1 MDKQKLKKE
10 VVEIS
15 EFEHNWDGYGAEV
28 FTKEIINKAN
38 IVIDCFDDNLP
49 DPCVVPSCV
58 GIQFEW
64 DIAKYDALE
73 ISVDGVYGEEI
84 SYLRIIGE
92 DMKDWVDKKISDLS
106 EINELLEKFYGE
118 EK

>member
-1 MDKQKLKKE
+1 VNKQKLRNDL
-10 VVEIS
+10 VEIS
-15 EFEHNWDGYGAEV
+15 EFERNWDSYGAPA
-28 FTKEIINKAN
+28 FTKTLIDKVN
-38 IVIDCFDDNLP
+38 IVIDHLDDQFP
-49 DPCVVPSCV
+49 DPCIVPSSM

-92 DMKDWVDKKISDLS
+92 DMEDWVDKKISDIS
-106 EINELLEKFYGE
+106 EINELLKEFY
-118 EK
+118 KK